1 MKDHEKKFR
10 APEHLSKDSL
20 PIRLPLRIPTQQPLQ
35 HLWYLNFN
43 LNVTILLFYSSLNV
57 FVDDFIFGICKMI
70 FHGIMFSNAIEEVAV
85 GWRRSGS
92 TSTEP
97 KVFCI
102 YTNTH
107 TLNFQ
112 HGKVLSIS
120 TSGEDKTDYKSTLKL
135 FKCFLD
141 YLQMVWHFHPPV
153 RHAKCPRQFA

>member
-1 MKDHEKKFR
+1 MPLKKLQSDEEG
-10 APEHLSKDSL
+10 AAQLQLSPKYFVS
-20 PIRLPLRIPTQQPLQ
+20 IP
-35 HLWYLNFN
+35 
-43 LNVTILLFYSSLNV
+43 
-57 FVDDFIFGICKMI
+57 
-70 FHGIMFSNAIEEVAV
+70 
-85 GWRRSGS
+85 
-92 TSTEP
+92 
-97 KVFCI
+97 
-102 YTNTH
+102 TH